1 MNLKQ
6 IIRNQ
11 KLSNFNY
18 KLTDFISEADEEVRY
33 KDKEN
38 KPQTMDVSV
47 ALKQPPDHPARIAAE
62 RLRQSKEA
70 PKKTTDD
77 DQATATSGQD
87 PDDKDIESIGDEWN
101 DDGVKIDDDVR
112 DRINDEVAGVGLSVS
127 TSDPDAFVD
136 ADNNVIMQIG
146 RDGSVEPGP
155 GIDDLKRGEQN
166 KFITAVDDINAT
178 LSGDDGT
185 DEPMPGEEKADAEK
199 DADAAAVDAET
210 DTEERDAPEVTEG
223 PMDNE
228 QIKEELDYIEDV
240 TGKDKRLESD
250 ANPKE
255 SSEWTDTDID
265 PTPDNFSKWQ
275 RKSKRDRPT
284 DQKID
289 MFEAIA
295 GVEQPYGFPEKYI
308 EVLERMINTEG
319 LSDPKKDSVSN
330 FIDGAGAGMIQSQ
343 AGEILTMMVTSIPDD
358 EQAQAFAN
366 KIGEVLEKQKGNQI
380 LDKSWVKAAMENRT
394 STMNHVRTT
403 YGPDAKI
410 NSGCWDLESEV
421 EAMGLPDY
429 KKNKGYSTDAYF
441 TVETPNHPEGDLL
454 LEVSLKKDAK
464 VMFYNG
470 GTGDILKPKCVTLN
484 PREPKKCAAMGWGMT
499 EEDFEDVEH
508 DGVTLDGDSYNPAEF
523 QRAQNRVYRENVEL
537 LTDASVIKKSLAN
550 MNNSSRNDLIR
561 TLNDKT
567 FKSDVE
573 VTEDN
578 LDKLGP
584 KLLKGILGNYENQ
597 FDTKGNKVKSSP
609 SFATDR
615 INKLAMLV
623 GKNADSKW
631 EGKSPPGPA
640 AKAARARG
648 VFDRMDNEHKE
659 YQQNLA
665 KGLLM
670 NKKLRSGLM
679 GILRDEFP
687 IKAAAT
693 GEEIMSIGDMVLDR
707 KTCDS
712 LFGTA
717 NFNDIKER
725 LSIDE
730 DAKGNPIIVYS
741 AQGTGDP
748 IPLANV
754 DIRQKGI
761 GYSGYPSF
769 NLKVHPGF
777 AKALKGAQGALQ
789 EGKKKSI
796 KYFGDII
803 NELKQNTLGHHW
815 MKAEEDYPV
824 HYFIR
829 EINKGSLN

>member
-1 MNLKQ
+1 MNLRQ

-11 KLSNFNY
+11 KLSSFD
-18 KLTDFISEADEEVRY
+18 LISLIEADEEEVKY
-33 KDKEN
+33 QATDGKSK
-38 KPQTMDVSV
+38 TMAVSA
-47 ALKQPPDHPARIAAE
+47 ALKQKPDHPARIAAE
-62 RLRQSKEA
+62 RLRKSKDAPQKKAQDDEVKVKISDEERKTINSFGEEIGLNPSDTDPDVFVDDDGNAVMTIGSDGTLLAVDEPGELSDKEA
-70 PKKTTDD
+70 KDFEKRIDDFNDSTGAAAKLADFMNDEDPKEKKDD
-77 DQATATSGQD
+77 DAS
-87 PDDKDIESIGDEWN
+87 
-101 DDGVKIDDDVR
+101 
-112 DRINDEVAGVGLSVS
+112 
-127 TSDPDAFVD
+127 
-136 ADNNVIMQIG
+136 
-146 RDGSVEPGP
+146 
-155 GIDDLKRGEQN
+155 
-166 KFITAVDDINAT
+166 
-178 LSGDDGT
+178 
-185 DEPMPGEEKADAEK
+185 
-199 DADAAAVDAET
+199 AAAAAAA
-210 DTEERDAPEVTEG
+210 EERDAPEVTEG

-228 QIKEELDYIEDV
+228 QIKEELDYIQDV
-240 TGKDKRLESD
+240 TGKDKKLESD

-255 SSEWTDTDID
+255 SSEWTDTDIE

-275 RKSKRDRPT
+275 RKSKRGRPAN
-284 DQKID
+284 QRID
-289 MFEAIA
+289 MSEAIA
-295 GVEQPYGFPEKYI
+295 GVEQPYGFPEKYV

-358 EQAQAFAN
+358 EQAQAFADN
-366 KIGEVLEKQKGNQI
+366 IGEVLAKQSGNQI
-380 LDKSWVKAAMENRT
+380 LDKSWVKAAMENRA
-394 STMNHVRTT
+394 STMDHVRAT

-410 NSGCWDLESEV
+410 TSGCWDLESEV

-470 GTGDILKPKCVTLN
+470 GTGDILKPKCVSG
-484 PREPKKCAAMGWGMT
+484 PGDPKGCAPMGWGLN

-523 QRAQNRVYRENVEL
+523 QRAQNRVYRENIAALTNLKEMKHSVEAAL
-537 LTDASVIKKSLAN
+537 AKAAAFESGESKRKTDVN
-550 MNNSSRNDLIR
+550 DRDDLIN
-561 TLNDKT
+561 TLNNKT
-567 FKSDVE
+567 FNSIRGDVE
-573 VTEDN
+573 ITADN
-578 LDKLGP
+578 LATEGP
-584 KLLKGILGNYENQ
+584 KLMKAILGTYEDQ
-597 FDTKGNKVKSSP
+597 FDENGNKVKSSP

-615 INKLAMLV
+615 INKLAMLI
-623 GKNADSKW
+623 GKN
-631 EGKSPPGPA
+631 GKEWGGRGPA
-640 AKAARARG
+640 PDTNVRA
-648 VFDRMDNEHKE
+648 VYDRMSDEHVQ

-670 NKKLRSGLM
+670 NPKLRNGLM

-707 KTCDS
+707 KTCNS

-725 LSIDE
+725 LSIDK
-730 DAKGNPIIVYS
+730 DDKGNPIITYS
-741 AQGTGDP
+741 AQGDGPP

-754 DIRQKGI
+754 DIRQKGK

-769 NLKVHPGF
+769 NMKVHPGF
-777 AKALKGAQGALQ
+777 AKALKGSQSALQ
-789 EGKKKSI
+789 DG
-796 KYFGDII
+796 YVPLMNNII
-803 NELKQNTLGHHW
+803 IETQENTLAQHW
-815 MKAEEDYPV
+815 KIAEDNYPI

-829 EINKGSLN
+829 ELNKDSLN